1 LIPGGARLRKSQ
13 RLESDDV
20 AAALKAGTARRTER
34 FRLSA
39 RPNDLAYARLALVV
53 PKRFAPRAVDRNR
66 VRRLIRETFRLHQLR
81 FAGQDLVVRLTAPL
95 ADPPVSIDEIRSLLL
110 GGGPRA

>member
-1 LIPGGARLRKSQ
+1 MIEGGARFRKPQ

-20 AAALKAGTARRTER
+20 AAALRTGTARRTDR

-39 RPNDLAYARLALVV
+39 RPNALPYARLALVV

-66 VRRLIRETFRLHQLR
+66 VRRLIRETFRLNQLH
-81 FAGQDLVVRLTAPL
+81 FAGQDLVVRLTAPIGE
-95 ADPPVSIDEIRSLLL
+95 PPISNVEIARLF
-110 GGGPRA
+110 GGSPRA

>member
-1 LIPGGARLRKSQ
+1 LIAGGARFRKPQ

-20 AAALKAGTARRTER
+20 AAALKAGTARRNDR

-39 RPNDLAYARLALVV
+39 RPTALAYARLALVV

-66 VRRLIRETFRLHQLR
+66 VRRLIRETFRLNQLQL
-81 FAGQDLVVRLTAPL
+81 AGQDLVVRLTAPIG
-95 ADPPVSIDEIRSLLL
+95 DSPVSRAEIESLLL
-110 GGGPRA
+110 GGRHA

>member
-1 LIPGGARLRKSQ
+1 MIPGGARFRKPQ

-39 RPNDLAYARLALVV
+39 RANALPYARLALVV

-66 VRRLIRETFRLHQLR
+66 VRRLIRETFRLNQFHL
-81 FAGQDLVVRLTAPL
+81 AGQDLVVRLTAPIG
-95 ADPPVSIDEIRSLLL
+95 DEPVSRAEIERLLT
-110 GGGPRA
+110 GGRRA